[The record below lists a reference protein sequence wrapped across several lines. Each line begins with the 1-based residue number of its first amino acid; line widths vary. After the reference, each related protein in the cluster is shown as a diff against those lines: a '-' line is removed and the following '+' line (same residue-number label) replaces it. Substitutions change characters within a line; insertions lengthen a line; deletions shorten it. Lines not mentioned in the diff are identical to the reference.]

1 MFIFPSEAVRA
12 ITFICNMII
21 VFWIFVAS
29 VVLQLAYY
37 ILVFSRLSYSREPY
51 YEPDGYPPVS
61 IVICAKNE
69 AENLAKNLKIVLIQ
83 NYPEFEVIIVNDQ
96 STDNTVEVVA
106 DYFNRNDNI
115 RLFNI
120 KPGEKPLP
128 GKKFAL
134 KTGVESAKYDIV
146 VVTDA
151 DCKPASAHW
160 LEHLIGSYLGDTDFV
175 LGYSPY
181 YKAPTILNKMIRYEN
196 VMTAMQYLSF
206 AQAGMPYMGVGRN
219 MAFRKELFLKS
230 KVLHKS
236 KKVQSGDDD
245 LFVNAHARGRTTEL
259 SLHKDSFTYSEAK
272 TTLRDWIN
280 QKSRHISSAGHYKVY
295 HIFLLF
301 LFALSDFLFYT
312 TFVLLCIKS
321 FIPLFILLSGLSVIL
336 VKYIITGKINSKL
349 HQTDLSYWFL
359 LLDPLY
365 VVYLFS
371 IFIVSSLRPN
381 QEWK

>member
-1 MFIFPSEAVRA
+1 ML
-12 ITFICNMII
+12 I
-21 VFWIFVAS
+21 VFALFVAA

-37 ILVFSRLSYSREPY
+37 ILIFSRLSYSKEPH

-69 AENLAKNLKIVLIQ
+69 AENLAHNLKVVLIQ
-83 NYPEFEVIIVNDQ
+83 NYPMFEVIIVNDQ
-96 STDNTVEVVA
+96 STDNTIEVVA
-106 DYFNRNDNI
+106 DFFERNDNI

-120 KPGEKPLP
+120 KQGDKPLP

-134 KTGVESAKYDIV
+134 KTGVENAKYDII

-160 LEHLIGSYLGDTDFV
+160 LEHMIGAYLGDTDFV

-181 YKAPTILNKMIRYEN
+181 YKTPTLLNKVIRYEN

-219 MAFRKELFLKS
+219 MAFRKKAFTGWNAY
-230 KVLHKS
+230 HDS
-236 KKVQSGDDD
+236 KKTASGDDD
-245 LFVNAHARGRTTEL
+245 LFVNARAKGRTTEL
-259 SLHKDSFTYSEAK
+259 SLHKDAFTYSEAK
-272 TTLRDWIN
+272 KTLGDWIN
-280 QKSRHISSAGHYKVY
+280 QKVRHMGSSIHYKWY
-295 HIFLLF
+295 HKLLLF

-312 TFVLLCIKS
+312 TFIVLCIKS
-321 FIPLFILLSGLSVIL
+321 FILLFVLLSAVSVIW
-336 VKYIITGKINSKL
+336 VKYVVTVKVNNKL
-349 HQTDLSYWFL
+349 QQSDLSIWFL
-359 LLDPLY
+359 LLDPLH

-371 IFIVSSLRPN
+371 IFMISLFRPK